1 MKYSRSIVSLA
12 LLAGIGIGTAF
23 AHGVSPQSQS
33 DTGDSSGAPAFS
45 EISKDGKSIKRSDVP
60 KDVDALKELRA
71 HFPEADANHDG
82 RVDKGEYDAY
92 VNKSKQQQ
100 QQR

>member
-12 LLAGIGIGTAF
+12 LLASLGIGM
-23 AHGVSPQSQS
+23 AHAQSEGGS
-33 DTGDSSGAPAFS
+33 DSGGAPAFS

-60 KDVDALKELRA
+60 KDNEALKQLRA

-82 RVDKGEYDAY
+82 KVDKGEYDAY
-92 VNKSKQQQ
+92 INKNSQPQ

>member
-1 MKYSRSIVSLA
+1 MKYSRSIVSFA
-12 LLAGIGIGTAF
+12 LLAGIGIATAA
-23 AHGVSPQSQS
+23 AHGAAPQ
-33 DTGDSSGAPAFS
+33 DNGDSSGAPAFS
-45 EISKDGKSIKRSDVP
+45 DISKHGKSIKRSDVP

-92 VNKSKQQQ
+92 VNKSKQPQ